1 MESLLQ
7 QLENESPEGLK
18 SRSIESLTWFRQKVT
33 TLKLSSEA
41 FYRQSSLKKL
51 AGRRYLEGRMY
62 LFFYDAKTKKKLP
75 YWDRFPLV
83 FILELKQDGFIGLNL
98 HYLPPRIRVRF
109 LYELYKYEM
118 LEPEDELDGEGDH
131 KRLMRTKINMTQEL
145 LEGIPKLRYYRACY
159 KRYLTTQ
166 VYGRPLEVTPNHW
179 DAMAMLPVAQWQ
191 KQNAKT
197 VYKESMEK
205 VNGR

>member
-1 MESLLQ
+1 
-7 QLENESPEGLK
+7 
-18 SRSIESLTWFRQKVT
+18 
-33 TLKLSSEA
+33 
-41 FYRQSSLKKL
+41 
-51 AGRRYLEGRMY
+51 MY

-118 LEPEDELDGEGDH
+118 QEPEDNLYGDEFH
-131 KRLMRTKINMTQEL
+131 GRLMRTKIMMTKEL
-145 LEGIPKLRYYRACY
+145 LEGIPKLRYYKACY
-159 KRYLTTQ
+159 KRYLTKQ

-205 VNGR
+205 VNGG

>member
-7 QLENESPEGLK
+7 QLENESPAGLK
-18 SRSIESLTWFRQKVT
+18 SRSLASLTWFRQKVQ

-41 FYRQSSLKKL
+41 FYRQSNLQKGK
-51 AGRRYLEGRMY
+51 RYLEGRMY

-75 YWDRFPLV
+75 YWDKFPLV

-109 LYELYKYEM
+109 LYELYKYEIM
-118 LEPEDELDGEGDH
+118 EADDDLDYEGDY
-131 KRLMRTKINMTQEL
+131 RALMRTRLKITKEL
-145 LEGIPKLRYYRACY
+145 LEGIPKLRYYKACY

-205 VNGR
+205 VNGG

>member
-7 QLENESPEGLK
+7 QLENESPAGLK
-18 SRSIESLTWFRQKVT
+18 SRSLASLTWFRQKVQ

-41 FYRQSSLKKL
+41 FYRQSKL
-51 AGRRYLEGRMY
+51 QKGKRYLEGRMY
-62 LFFYDAKTKKKLP
+62 LFFYDAKTKRKLP

-98 HYLPPRIRVRF
+98 HYLPPAIRVRF
-109 LYELYKYEM
+109 LYELYKYEI
-118 LEPEDELDGEGDH
+118 LETDDALDGEGDH
-131 KRLMRTKINMTQEL
+131 AKMMRTKIMMTKEL
-145 LEGIPKLRYYRACY
+145 LEGIPKLRYYKACY
-159 KRYLTTQ
+159 KRYLTKQ

-191 KQNAKT
+191 KQNSKI

-205 VNGR
+205 VNGG